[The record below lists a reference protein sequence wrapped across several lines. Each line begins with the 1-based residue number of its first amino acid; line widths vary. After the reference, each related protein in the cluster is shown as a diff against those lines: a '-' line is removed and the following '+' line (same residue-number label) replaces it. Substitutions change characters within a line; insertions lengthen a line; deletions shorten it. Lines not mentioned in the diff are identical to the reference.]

1 MLENQTNFDRK
12 MLENHTPKTKK
23 TEIEKHNENWLTKK
37 PHKPAYKTQKN
48 NWGYKT
54 RFPKNIEEF

>member
-1 MLENQTNFDRK
+1 MLENPTNFDRK

-23 TEIEKHNENWLTKK
+23 TEIEKQNEYWLTKK
-37 PHKPAYKTQKN
+37 PRKPAYKTQAV

-54 RFPKNIEEF
+54 RFSKNIDGF